1 MNAAAAAVWASRD
14 AELDEVLAGLS
25 ANPPRVAPRYFY
37 DARGSHLFGKITET
51 PEYYPTR
58 TELAI
63 LRERGAEIAAHIG
76 RPGAANAAGG
86 WAVIELGSGSGE
98 KVLALLSHLGAVSAY
113 RPIDISATA
122 VDATAAAVRQ
132 SRPAL
137 DVRPYRGDFTD
148 PNAYAG
154 LPAGAPKLVYYSGST
169 IGNFEPADAVRFLR
183 ELRAQLAPGDCL
195 LLATDL
201 IKDAAVLDRAYN
213 DRAGY
218 TAAFNK
224 NLLTHLNARFG
235 ADFMVEAFD
244 HHAFYNHAKRRI
256 EMHLVPSSVQRV
268 HIGGETFTFQRSR
281 PIHTECSYKFDR
293 DQLRSLAEKS
303 GFTLTGIVTD
313 ERDWFAESVMH
324 VPGAA

>member
-1 MNAAAAAVWASRD
+1 MNAAAAAVLTSRD
-14 AELDEVLAGLS
+14 RELDEVLAGLS
-25 ANPPRVAPRYFY
+25 ATPPRVAPRYFY

-63 LRERGAEIAAHIG
+63 LQQRGADIAATIG
-76 RPGAANAAGG
+76 RPDAR

-98 KVLALLSHLGAVSAY
+98 KVLALLSHLGPVSAY

-122 VDATAAAVRQ
+122 VDATAAAVRAA
-132 SRPAL
+132 RPAL

-148 PNAYAG
+148 PKAYAG

-169 IGNFEPADAVRFLR
+169 IGNFEPSDAVRFLR
-183 ELRAQLAPGDCL
+183 DLRAQLCPGDCL

-201 IKDAAVLDRAYN
+201 IKEKAVLDRAYN

-224 NLLTHLNARFG
+224 NLLAHLNARFG
-235 ADFMVEAFD
+235 ADFMIEAFD
-244 HHAFYNHAKRRI
+244 HLAFYNEAKRRI
-256 EMHLVPSSVQRV
+256 EMHLVPESDQRV
-268 HIGGETFTFQRSR
+268 HIGGETLTFKKSQ

-293 DQLRSLAEKS
+293 DQLRSLAQKS
-303 GFTLTGIVTD
+303 GFELTGIVTD
-313 ERDWFAESVMH
+313 EREWFAESIMH
-324 VPGAA
+324 VPAVP